1 MSSDSAGATTAGNI
15 PPISEKNAETL
26 NLNSTELYSSA
37 VSSVSPLFPPPFS
50 SLSIPPPNRIPKTKF
65 IVDFFRFPQSS
76 DSSSVAFFLSHF
88 HSDHYSGLSPSWSR
102 GIIFCSH
109 KTARLVKEIL
119 QVPSQFV
126 FPLPMQQ
133 TVMIDGSEVVL
144 IDANHCP
151 GAVQFLFKVTS
162 EENGC
167 FERYVHTGDFRFCD
181 PMRLDSFLSGFIG
194 CDGVFLDTTYCNPK
208 FVFPTQEESVDYVVS
223 VIDKIDGE
231 SVDTKKKVL
240 FLVATYVVGKEK
252 ILIEIARRCKRKIF
266 VEARKMS
273 VLSILGCCGENGI
286 FTEDRNES
294 DVHVVGWNVLGE
306 TWPYF
311 RPNFL
316 KMNEVMIEKGYDKV
330 VGFVPTGW
338 TYEVKRNKFAVKFK
352 DSMEIHLVPYSE
364 HSNYDELREY
374 IKFLKPKR
382 VIPTVGVDIE
392 KLDSREVYKMQK
404 HFSGLVDEMANK
416 KDFLLGFYRQSYQKN
431 ESCSSEVCKGEDKKA
446 CEDGGIN
453 VPLLHDTAPKS
464 DSSVTERLL
473 IELRDCLPAWVSEE
487 QMLDMINKHAG
498 NPVDIVSNFYER
510 EAELYKQS
518 SRTLENQAVSF
529 DDDVTELQPNPDK
542 STSSDCQVS
551 QKGFSLPSKMGL
563 TKGTISP
570 GKRGK
575 SIGSKSNKKAKK
587 DPKSKPVGPR
597 QSTITKFFDKVLDS
611 ESNSVGVGS
620 ETEECNTDE
629 KMVHSDATEAY
640 KEVTEQFIDIVNGS
654 ESLRDYATSII
665 HEAKGDI
672 NRALNIY
679 YSNPSERPGE
689 HASEGGLSSKSI
701 QFPQCPEACSSQE
714 EKKASEKSGHA
725 GNLWG
730 RTSAEEI
737 VDKNYVSLP
746 PEKYKPK
753 EHACW
758 RDGQPAPYI
767 HLVRTFASV
776 EGEKGKIKAMSML
789 CNMFRSLLAL
799 SPEDV
804 LPAVYLCTNKIA
816 ADHENIEL
824 NIGGSLISS
833 ALEEAC
839 GISRYTMREMYNS
852 MGDLGDVAQL
862 CRQTQ
867 KLLIPPPPLLVRD
880 VFSTLRKISV
890 QTGTG
895 STRQKKDLIVKLMR
909 SCREKEIKF
918 LVRTLARN
926 LRIGAMLRTVLPA
939 LGRAIVMNSF
949 WNCHN
954 KEPSENS
961 FREKLEGVSAAIVEA
976 YNILP
981 SLDVVVPSLLDK
993 DIEFSTSTLSMI
1005 PGIPIKPMLA
1015 KIANGVQDFFKLFQN
1030 RAFTC
1035 EYKYDGQRAQIH
1047 QLLDGT
1053 VRIFSRNGDET
1064 TSRFPD
1070 LVNVVKQFACPAA
1083 ETFML
1088 DAEVVAT
1095 DRTNGNKLM
1104 SFQEL
1109 STRERGSKDVLV
1121 TTESIKVE
1129 VCIFVFDIMFIN
1141 GEQLLALPLRER
1153 RRRLK
1158 EVFPETRP
1166 GYLECA
1172 KEITVGAE
1180 EVSLNNQDTLC
1191 RINAFLEDSFQS
1203 SCEGIMVKSLD
1214 VDAGYCP
1221 TKRTDSWLKVKRDY
1235 VKGLGDTLD
1244 LVPIGAWHGNGRKA
1258 GWYSPFLMACFNPE
1272 TEEFQSVCRVMSGFS
1287 DAFYIE
1293 MKEFYSGD
1301 KILAKKPPYYRTGET
1316 PDMWFSAEVVWE
1328 VRGADFTVSPVH
1340 NAAIGLVHPSRGI
1353 SVRFPR
1359 FIRKVTDRN
1368 PEECSTAADIA
1379 EMFHAQ
1385 TRKMNITDQH

>member
-1 MSSDSAGATTAGNI
+1 MASDSGGKFPNVA
-15 PPISEKNAETL
+15 KKAETL
-26 NLNSTELYSSA
+26 NLDSTEVYSSA
-37 VSSVSPLFPPPFS
+37 VSSASPVFPPPLS
-50 SLSIPPPNRIPKTKF
+50 SPSIPPSNRIPKTKF
-65 IVDFFRFPQSS
+65 IVDFFRFPQS
-76 DSSSVAFFLSHF
+76 SSSVAFFLSHF

-102 GIIFCSH
+102 GIIYCSH

-119 QVPSQFV
+119 QVPSRFV

-133 TVMIDGSEVVL
+133 AVMIDGSEVVL
-144 IDANHCP
+144 IEANHCP
-151 GAVQFLFKVTS
+151 GAVQFLFKVRP
-162 EENGC
+162 EENGS

-181 PMRLDSFLSGFIG
+181 SMRLDSFLSAFIG

-231 SVDTKKKVL
+231 SADTKKKVL

-252 ILIEIARRCKRKIF
+252 ILVEIARRCKRKIF
-266 VEARKMS
+266 VDARKMS
-273 VLSILGCCGENGI
+273 VLSILGCGEDGM

-294 DVHVVGWNVLGE
+294 DVHVVGWNL
-306 TWPYF
+306 
-311 RPNFL
+311 L
-316 KMNEVMIEKGYDKV
+316 
-330 VGFVPTGW
+330 GFVPTGW

-416 KDFLLGFYRQSYQKN
+416 KDFLLGFYRQSYQKS
-431 ESCSSEVCKGEDKKA
+431 ESGSSVVYKGEDKKA
-446 CEDGGIN
+446 CEDSGNG
-453 VPLLHDTAPKS
+453 VPLLHDTAPTS

-498 NPVDIVSNFYER
+498 NAVDIVSNFYEC
-510 EAELYKQS
+510 ETELYKQS
-518 SRTLENQAVSF
+518 TRATSPLENQAVSF
-529 DDDVTELQPNPDK
+529 DDVTVLQPNPVK
-542 STSSDCQVS
+542 STSSDFQAS
-551 QKGFSLPSKMGL
+551 QTGFALPSKMGL

-570 GKRGK
+570 AKRGK
-575 SIGSKSNKKAKK
+575 SIGTKSNKKAKK

-597 QSTITKFFDKVLDS
+597 QSTITKFFDKALDS
-611 ESNSVGVGS
+611 GSNSVGVGS
-620 ETEECNTDE
+620 ATEECNTDE
-629 KMVHSDATEAY
+629 NMVHNDATEAF
-640 KEVTEQFIDIVNGS
+640 KEVTDQFINIINGS
-654 ESLRDYATSII
+654 ESLRNYAASII

-679 YSNPSERPGE
+679 YSNPSEIPGA
-689 HASEGGLSSKSI
+689 HASEGGLSSKSV

-714 EKKASEKSGHA
+714 EKNASEKTVHA
-725 GNLWG
+725 VNLWG
-730 RTSAEEI
+730 QTSAEEI

-839 GISRYTMREMYNS
+839 GISRSTMREMYNN

-918 LVRTLARN
+918 LVRTLSRN

-939 LGRAIVMNSF
+939 LGRAVVMNSF
-949 WNCHN
+949 WNCYN
-954 KEPSENS
+954 KESSENC
-961 FREKLEGVSAAIVEA
+961 FREKLEVVSAAVVEA

-993 DIEFSTSTLSMI
+993 DTEFSTSTLSMI

-1015 KIANGVQDFFKLFQN
+1015 KIANGVEEFFKLFQDK
-1030 RAFTC
+1030 AFTC

-1070 LVNVVKQFACPAA
+1070 LVDVIKQFACPAA
-1083 ETFML
+1083 QTFML

-1095 DRTNGNKLM
+1095 DRKNGNRLM

-1109 STRERGSKDVLV
+1109 STRERGSKDALV

-1129 VCIFVFDIMFIN
+1129 ICVFVFDIMFFN

-1153 RRRLK
+1153 RGRLK
-1158 EVFPETRP
+1158 EVFPESRP
-1166 GYLECA
+1166 GYLEYA

-1180 EVSLNNQDTLC
+1180 EASLNYQDTLC
-1191 RINAFLEDSFQS
+1191 SINAFLEEAFQS

-1221 TKRTDSWLKVKRDY
+1221 TKRSDSWLKVKRDY

-1293 MKEFYSGD
+1293 IGMKEFYSGD

-1328 VRGADFTVSPVH
+1328 VRGADFTVSPIH

-1359 FIRKVTDRN
+1359 FIRKVMDRN

-1385 TRKMNITDQH
+1385 TRKMNITTQH